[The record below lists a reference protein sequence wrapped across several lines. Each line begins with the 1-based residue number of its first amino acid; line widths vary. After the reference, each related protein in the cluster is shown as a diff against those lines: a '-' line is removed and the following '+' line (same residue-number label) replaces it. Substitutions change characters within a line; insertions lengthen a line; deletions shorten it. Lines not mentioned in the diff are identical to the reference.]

1 MNNRPCQIDCRMTE
15 RTRQRCH
22 ALGMPT
28 ICCDLE
34 GAHPAACSICTNNDQ
49 SVAAALRT
57 ESAQARVRELARTW
71 SGQELPEPM
80 EFIPGLSAIPVQING
95 KRGRAGYVVALTR
108 EPDEQACINASHA
121 LADWV
126 GVERNAFVSSVKR
139 IAAHPATSLGTIAA
153 LLHWTQDDSTELADR
168 EGALDEFSDRLTE
181 SYEEITLL
189 YKLSRLMT
197 EVAAP
202 GRFVEQACAEL
213 HATMSYGWVGAA
225 FIADHAVAR
234 ELAGRRII
242 HAGPNG
248 AERSVRPVLA
258 TALERATAGALITIP
273 SQDLARDAGVQAS
286 GDVALSRIISGDKFV
301 GVIAAG
307 EKRGGDTGVS
317 SSDLKLLDAA
327 AGSMGV
333 FFENA
338 ALYDDQQA
346 MFLGV
351 LQTLTA
357 AIDAK
362 DRYTC
367 GHSERVAHLAVRLAE
382 RVEMAAD
389 AVERLRISG
398 LVHDI
403 GKIGVPESV
412 LSKPGRLT
420 DAEFEQIKKH
430 PEIGVRILRGLPQ
443 LSDVL
448 PGVLHHHERWD
459 GAGYPHRLAGEQI
472 PLPARLLAVADAFDA
487 MSSTR
492 TYRAALPRTAV
503 LEEIRRCAGAQF
515 DPALA
520 REFVRLDFA
529 EYDRLVET
537 HLKADP
543 RSDGAR
549 EAAA

>member
-1 MNNRPCQIDCRMTE
+1 M
-15 RTRQRCH
+15 
-22 ALGMPT
+22 
-28 ICCDLE
+28 
-34 GAHPAACSICTNNDQ
+34 
-49 SVAAALRT
+49 
-57 ESAQARVRELARTW
+57 ARAW
-71 SGQELPEPM
+71 SEQELPEPT
-80 EFIPGLSAIPVQING
+80 EFIPGMHAIPVQVSG
-95 KRGRAGYVVALTR
+95 RRGRTGYVVALTR
-108 EPDEQACINASHA
+108 DPDEQMCILASHTFA
-121 LADWV
+121 EWV
-126 GVERNAFVSSVKR
+126 GVERNAFVSSLKR
-139 IAAHPATSLGTIAA
+139 IAAHAMTSMGTVAA
-153 LLHWTQDDSTELADR
+153 LLHWTQDDSTELAGRDD
-168 EGALDEFSDRLTE
+168 ALDEFSDRLTE

-189 YKLSRLMT
+189 YKLSMLMT

-225 FIADHAVAR
+225 FIADHTVAR

-242 HAGPNG
+242 HASPTGS
-248 AERSVRPVLA
+248 ERSIRPVLA
-258 TALERATAGALITIP
+258 IALDRASAGAVVTLP
-273 SQDLARDAGVQAS
+273 RHELERDAGVHAA
-286 GDVALSRIISGDKFV
+286 GDVAISRIISGDKFV

-307 EKRGGDTGVS
+307 EKRGGDTDVA

-382 RVEMAAD
+382 RVGMPAD

-420 DAEFEQIKKH
+420 DAEFELIKKH

-459 GAGYPHRLAGEQI
+459 GAGYPDRLAGEHI
-472 PLPARLLAVADAFDA
+472 PMPARLLAIADSFDA

-492 TYRAALPRTAV
+492 TYRSALPRSAV

-520 REFVRLDFA
+520 REFVCLEFS

-537 HLKADP
+537 HLKSDP
-543 RSDGAR
+543 RSDKAL